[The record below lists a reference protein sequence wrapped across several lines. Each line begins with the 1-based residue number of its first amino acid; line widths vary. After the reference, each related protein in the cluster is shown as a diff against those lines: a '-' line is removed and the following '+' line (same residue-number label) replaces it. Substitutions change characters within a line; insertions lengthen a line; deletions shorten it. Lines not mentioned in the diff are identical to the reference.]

1 MKHLK
6 IIALLLRNSLMSH
19 LEYRFSF
26 IMWSITSILWI
37 MLTLISIEFIFG
49 HVNSIAGWTKNQM
62 LLIATVFG
70 IFSSIMWMFFLPSA
84 INITKLVR
92 KGTLDFY
99 LLKPIG
105 NRFLLSTNQFS
116 LDNFP
121 RACIL
126 VLIMFGLIDS
136 MGLKISFLSWIQFIL
151 FLLIGLGIFY
161 NIFFTAAVT
170 SIWFIDIFNLEDLY
184 ANILNVGRL
193 PTHIFEGFTKL
204 SFMFIL
210 PVMFVATFPAQILLG
225 TADITMAIT
234 GLVILII
241 SSLGSQWF
249 WRFALKHYS
258 SASS

>member
-49 HVNSIAGWTKNQM
+49 HVNS
-62 LLIATVFG
+62 
-70 IFSSIMWMFFLPSA
+70 
-84 INITKLVR
+84 
-92 KGTLDFY
+92 
-99 LLKPIG
+99 IG

-234 GLVILII
+234 GLVILIQDLRGK
-241 SSLGSQWF
+241 SMNFLGFS
-249 WRFALKHYS
+249 H
-258 SASS
+258 